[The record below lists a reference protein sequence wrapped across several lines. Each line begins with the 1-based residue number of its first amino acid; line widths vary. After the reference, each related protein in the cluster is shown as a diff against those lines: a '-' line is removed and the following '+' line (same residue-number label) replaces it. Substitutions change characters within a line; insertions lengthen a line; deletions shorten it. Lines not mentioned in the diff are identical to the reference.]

1 MLRCI
6 HSTWSAYTFGV
17 DTSTVAG
24 KFKIT
29 LLVGDASQISVTAS
43 QTSLATSNSVAVKHS
58 GLYWN
63 THSVSGCFA
72 AYSFTLLAALIANC
86 LAPSTST
93 FKTLLRKV
101 GELAL

>member
-1 MLRCI
+1 M
-6 HSTWSAYTFGV
+6 
-17 DTSTVAG
+17 
-24 KFKIT
+24 T

-43 QTSLATSNSVAVKHS
+43 HTSLATSNSVAVKHS

-72 AYSFTLLAALIANC
+72 AYSFTLVAALMANC
-86 LAPSTST
+86 LAPAIST
-93 FKTLLRKV
+93 FKTFWRKV